1 MKKIIIA
8 AALILTSA
16 VTAFSLS
23 TKNDSAK
30 EPVNTKE
37 EMNNLKVKV
46 TSSTPK
52 SDIATAD

>member
-16 VTAFSLS
+16 VTAFSLT
-23 TKNDSAK
+23 TKTDNKVEPNKLKEDSITVSAK
-30 EPVNTKE
+30 
-37 EMNNLKVKV
+37 
-46 TSSTPK
+46 SASTPK

>member
-16 VTAFSLS
+16 VTAFSLTTANTNKAEDTQLKQDAITISVKS
-23 TKNDSAK
+23 TNA
-30 EPVNTKE
+30 
-37 EMNNLKVKV
+37 
-46 TSSTPK
+46 PK